1 MVSGPLPLSLLIL
14 CVWAWPGTIFAYGQT
29 GTGKTFTMQGEKEPP
44 EKRGIIPNSFAH
56 IFGHIASCQGETQ
69 SVILHKCLHTPILSI
84 PHTPI
89 PHTLI
94 PRFLVRVSY
103 LELYNE
109 EVSDLLSKAV
119 RKRLEVHV
127 RPDVGVTVRDLSCF
141 VVKNADEMEKLMTIG
156 DRNSEP
162 GKHHMTLRMQ

>member
-1 MVSGPLPLSLLIL
+1 MPTGRQGRERRSQCRGRRSLQRREESFLTPSL
-14 CVWAWPGTIFAYGQT
+14 TSLDTSPPVR
-29 GTGKTFTMQGEKEPP
+29 EKH
-44 EKRGIIPNSFAH
+44 S
-56 IFGHIASCQGETQ
+56 Q
-69 SVILHKCLHTPILSI
+69 SVFINVRIHPFSI

-156 DRNSEP
+156 DRNSEL
-162 GKHHMTLRMQ
+162 GKHHM